1 MKTPF
6 LSTSF
11 SQNGKKA
18 KKRFEKIL
26 ELKNKR
32 TGVVV
37 IVGILAGLLILSSV
51 FAFGSQDIGII
62 GGADGPTEIFITSS
76 ENSALDKAISEKLLG
91 DNKGGFLEGEVT
103 GEGHIIMGEEEN
115 KAYILTTYGEYGFV
129 NGNMNKVSGTGVIP
143 AVAEF
148 TKNGNE
154 YNITSITYPGDGSQF
169 AEDIKRMFPAKY
181 RERCMGGKTYDAD
194 YQTMLA
200 QEKGYVQAY
209 LNSIGRSDAEITDYE
224 SGALLTD
231 LGVSVDVSNKLLDM
245 QKYDISTKYPYHVGN
260 QEYIEDGKR
269 VVYEMSYKRGDP
281 EIIYRKT
288 DYETKN
294 LIQEIHISADT
305 GEIVSII
312 PNKEKEA
319 K

>member
-11 SQNGKKA
+11 SQDGKKA

-51 FAFGSQDIGII
+51 FAFNSDVGII
-62 GGADGPTEIFITSS
+62 GGADGPTSIVIGTSES
-76 ENSALDKAISEKLLG
+76 TGLDKAISEKLLG
-91 DNKGGFLEGEVT
+91 DNKGGFLDGET
-103 GEGHIIMGEEEN
+103 AGEGHIIMGEDKN

-129 NGNMNKVSGTGVIP
+129 NGKMTKVSGTGVIP

-148 TKNGNE
+148 TENNNE
-154 YNITSITYPGDGSQF
+154 YTVTSITYPGDGSQYL
-169 AEDIKRMFPAKY
+169 EDIKKMFPIKY
-181 RERCMGGKTYDAD
+181 RARCMGGKMYDDD
-194 YQTMLA
+194 YKTMLA
-200 QEKGYVQAY
+200 QEREYVKAY

-224 SGALLTD
+224 GGELLTD
-231 LGVSVDVSNKLLDM
+231 LGVSVDVSNKLLDLP
-245 QKYDISTKYPYHVGN
+245 KYDISSKYPYFVGN

-269 VVYEMSYKRGDP
+269 VVYEMSYKKGDP

-288 DYETKN
+288 DYETKAV
-294 LIQEIHISADT
+294 LEEIRISAEN
-305 GEIVSII
+305 GEVVTVTSN
-312 PNKEKEA
+312 PKA
-319 K
+319 Q